1 MPQQGNIKSVR
12 RPHKGRLVLEP
23 AIKSSSRA
31 KSLKESS
38 FTIQAARLFNSL
50 PRSIRD
56 YRTADGGTLD
66 GFKRLLGTYIDAI
79 PDLPRDPAGG
89 WWPDPKDSHG
99 RNSNSLYHWRPFL
112 QKTQAA
118 SLKQLDLIVSS
129 QPGAAQGDVLPEVE
143 PVQDDQV
150 GAQETSSGITATRPT
165 ELHGSPPATAPVT
178 APHSQP
184 SPEGTADFRITGS
197 QVKRTEQEPE
207 IGSPESILINL
218 GTTQAAPLPTEGG
231 VGGGAKPGPQNSP
244 GARQPISING
254 KAGTQS

>member
-23 AIKSSSRA
+23 AIKSSSKA

-89 WWPDPKDSHG
+89 WWPDPTDNHG
-99 RNSNSLYHWRPFL
+99 RNSNSLYHWCPFL

-118 SLKQLDLIVSS
+118 SLKKLDLIVSS
-129 QPGAAQGDVLPEVE
+129 QPGAAQGDVHPEEDPLQEDQDGVWG
-143 PVQDDQV
+143 PVQEPQ
-150 GAQETSSGITATRPT
+150 
-165 ELHGSPPATAPVT
+165 SPG
-178 APHSQP
+178 Q
-184 SPEGTADFRITGS
+184 
-197 QVKRTEQEPE
+197 
-207 IGSPESILINL
+207 
-218 GTTQAAPLPTEGG
+218 
-231 VGGGAKPGPQNSP
+231 QNSERACQLQP
-244 GARQPISING
+244 PRQPL
-254 KAGTQS
+254 